1 MDFLG
6 RPLFSSA
13 ARIGVMYVLLLVL
26 GAVTTVAG
34 LALVTSVATG
44 AFDAETITPGMIAA
58 VGGLL
63 LIGLGLTVRTL
74 QRIEDALTARPMPR
88 PLRPG
93 ETAAALSAAERADM
107 PTPIPFP
114 ARPNADSASPAA
126 AHTAKAT
133 AKTAEDVVLE
143 RLREKFPTLVRLDQT
158 PAMEDANVSLLPPAL
173 PGAEENGGE
182 MVNGASVARTNGSPA
197 AKLPP
202 RRVSSARAAGSPAG
216 PKGSVFDA
224 FWPKGP
230 RTREDA
236 EEAAV
241 PPAAEP
247 APADEVTAPESQ
259 AAIEEPAALEPAP
272 ASVLKSGVVE
282 GMAYTLYSDGSI
294 EAQLP
299 QGLVRFGS
307 ITELRNHI
315 ESGS

>member
-1 MDFLG
+1 
-6 RPLFSSA
+6 
-13 ARIGVMYVLLLVL
+13 MYVLLLVL
-26 GAVTTVAG
+26 GAVSTVAG
-34 LALVTSVATG
+34 LALVTSGATG
-44 AFDAETITPGMIAA
+44 AFDAETITPGVIAA

-74 QRIEDALTARPMPR
+74 QRIEDALRARPMPR

-93 ETAAALSAAERADM
+93 ETAAATSAPERAYM

-114 ARPNADSASPAA
+114 ARPKADSVPPAA
-126 AHTAKAT
+126 AVNAA
-133 AKTAEDVVLE
+133 AAPAEGGALE
-143 RLREKFPTLVRLDQT
+143 RLREKFPTLVRIDQA

-182 MVNGASVARTNGSPA
+182 MVNGASVARTNGSAA

-202 RRVSSARAAGSPAG
+202 RRVSSGRAAGSSAG
-216 PKGSVFDA
+216 PRGTMFDA

-230 RTREDA
+230 RGRQDA
-236 EEAAV
+236 EG
-241 PPAAEP
+241 AAEP
-247 APADEVTAPESQ
+247 PPAEPPPADEVTAPESQ
-259 AAIEEPAALEPAP
+259 AAIEEPAAPEPAP

-307 ITELRNHI
+307 ITELRDHI